1 MADKNTSP
9 LLKLSVFAA
18 FNLVTMQFREEPTRI
33 TQKIPPSKFLTSP
46 AESDFQFGIS
56 LFTKPHLREREFVNM
71 RRPQDYNTVFV
82 SVMSDLRT
90 SISVGD
96 ITLDLIGTQARS
108 LAVQILNL

>member
-1 MADKNTSP
+1 
-9 LLKLSVFAA
+9 
-18 FNLVTMQFREEPTRI
+18 
-33 TQKIPPSKFLTSP
+33 
-46 AESDFQFGIS
+46 
-56 LFTKPHLREREFVNM
+56 M